1 MRARRWAVVWLLM
14 LATICGCTG
23 LGYGQTQ
30 TASGDDTEV
39 VATINGQRKI
49 MLKEVDALAGPELQG
64 LLDRINT
71 LRWRALNNLITR
83 ALLEDEARA
92 RGLTIEELN
101 KQLVP
106 ERVEVEQKAVDDLYL
121 ANANRYASLSEDE
134 VKQRIKLDLENR
146 AKFEEFQ
153 KALARI
159 RSKAKVEIYLREPVG
174 PTVKVS
180 DTGPSKGASSAP
192 VTIIE
197 FADFQCPFCKEASNT
212 LKQLLA
218 SYGSNVRLIFKHM
231 PLSKHPNFLG
241 DISVPIR
248 IGVAEKEAFVSL
260 SLESGISVAGE
271 VRDESGNTVQG
282 AQVRLI
288 EVGSKCAIPGFT
300 SHELLK
306 QQIRY
311 TVSEANGTF
320 SFEQVRPTKKM
331 LVVIHP
337 GYKPFKQMVELAP
350 SQAQTPVRIV
360 LMVKK

>member
-231 PLSKHPNFLG
+231 PLSNHQW
-241 DISVPIR
+241 
-248 IGVAEKEAFVSL
+248 AFQAAQAAVC
-260 SLESGISVAGE
+260 AGE
-271 VRDESGNTVQG
+271 QGKFWEYHDRLFERSIDLSAGALKQYAADLGLKTDEFNTCMGSEHSRSIVLRDVEEAKRAGVLGTPTFIVNGRVLRGAKTLEEFRAVIEQELKKKALSGS
-282 AQVRLI
+282 AQV
-288 EVGSKCAIPGFT
+288 
-300 SHELLK
+300 
-306 QQIRY
+306 
-311 TVSEANGTF
+311 
-320 SFEQVRPTKKM
+320 QVRRTEK
-331 LVVIHP
+331 
-337 GYKPFKQMVELAP
+337 
-350 SQAQTPVRIV
+350 
-360 LMVKK
+360 